1 VTSTQAPPSN
11 ESLIAVVTVLHNSAA
26 VIEECVAAIPPAVEV
41 IVVDNRSV
49 DDSVAKAV
57 RARPDVTLVRSDL
70 NLGFGVGCN
79 LGWIQTDRPYIA
91 FVNPDA
97 VVERDTLSRLL
108 QRLIAEP
115 HGIVG
120 PALLDERGTRRLAH
134 RRPSVMVDFVH
145 LLPGSG
151 LLTRKTGWDGRLPP
165 DSSIHLVGGPVGY
178 VDGSCFILRR
188 LDLEAIGGFDNDLF
202 LYCEEALLTMRLEAL
217 GGRAFYEPAALAR
230 HSGAHSTA
238 PTGPTAVSH
247 YFRSRVIF
255 YRKRD
260 GRTRGGFAAVLLLV
274 GTLIQ
279 WLTALTYA
287 SVHRRSDNTPG
298 TARAALRGVADG
310 LAYVLRA
317 QGARRPN
324 RACGDA

>member
-1 VTSTQAPPSN
+1 VTSTQNLPSI
-11 ESLIAVVTVLHNSAA
+11 EHLIAVVTVLHNSAA
-26 VIEECVAAIPPAVEV
+26 VVEECLASIPPTVEV

-49 DDSVAKAV
+49 DDSVERAS
-57 RARPDVTLVRSDL
+57 RARADLTLVRSEF
-70 NLGFGVGCN
+70 NLGFGAGCN
-79 LGWIQTDRPYIA
+79 LGWVQTDRPYIA

-97 VVERDTLSRLL
+97 VLERDTLSRML

-145 LLPGSG
+145 LLPGSR
-151 LLTRKTGWDGRLPP
+151 LLTRKSGWDGRLPP
-165 DSSIHLVGGPVGY
+165 DSPIHLAGGPVGY
-178 VDGSCFILRR
+178 VDGSCFMLRR

-202 LYCEEALLTMRLEAL
+202 LYCEEAILTMRLAAL
-217 GGRAFYEPAALAR
+217 GGRAFYEPAALAH
-230 HSGAHSTA
+230 HSGAHSTGR
-238 PTGPTAVSH
+238 TGPTAVSH
-247 YFRSRVIF
+247 YFRSRVVF

-260 GRTRGGFAAVLLLV
+260 GLTRGGFAAVLLLV
-274 GTLIQ
+274 GAFIQ

-287 SVHRRSDNTPG
+287 SLHRRSDNTPE

-310 LAYVLRA
+310 LTYFVPAH
-317 QGARRPN
+317 GARRPH
-324 RACGDA
+324 RASGAA